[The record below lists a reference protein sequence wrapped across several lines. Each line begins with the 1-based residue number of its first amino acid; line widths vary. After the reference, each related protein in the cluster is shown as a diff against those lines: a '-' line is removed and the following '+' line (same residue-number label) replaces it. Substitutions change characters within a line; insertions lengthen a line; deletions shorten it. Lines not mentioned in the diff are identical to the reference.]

1 IGPFQNDFLGPF
13 VIKQPTKRQE
23 AFDEILGIDAWRKTY
38 KGTSGLL
45 TAVQERMK
53 VLAAEVAG
61 KQEQL
66 AVLPDKMSEL
76 TAIKNDAAI
85 RQQGLKEKEAIL
97 ATLDAHLVE
106 LESREKAIT
115 FLGNK

>member
-45 TAVQERMK
+45 SAVQERMK
-53 VLAAEVAG
+53 VLAAEVTG

-66 AVLPDKMSEL
+66 VVLPDKTSEL
-76 TAIKNDAAI
+76 ATNRSDFGA
-85 RQQGLKEKEAIL
+85 RHQGLKDKEAAL
-97 ATLDAHLVE
+97 VTLD
-106 LESREKAIT
+106 
-115 FLGNK
+115 